1 MTDDTDTEVQ
11 AAAAAEFLALAD
23 LLERAPGA
31 WWDTPSL
38 CEGWRV
44 REVVA
49 HMTMAA
55 RYSQEAFM
63 ALLAEHGF
71 DFTRLSDAVAAR
83 DGALPTG
90 ELAGCLR
97 SEVMQRWQPPGG
109 GAHGALNH
117 VVIHGLDITVP
128 LGAERRVP
136 AKTLGILLD
145 DLTTGGG
152 HARFGVAVEGRRLRA
167 TDLDWSYG
175 SGPELRGTGEDL
187 ALAMCGRRLPAGR
200 LEGEPL

>member
-1 MTDDTDTEVQ
+1 MTDDTQVQ
-11 AAAAAEFLALAD
+11 AAVAAEFRALAD
-23 LLERAPGA
+23 LLDGAPDA

-38 CEGWRV
+38 CDGWRV

-55 RYSQEAFM
+55 RYSQEDFM
-63 ALLAEHGF
+63 ALLAGHGF
-71 DFTRLSDAVAAR
+71 DFTRLSDAVAGR

-90 ELAGCLR
+90 ELVGCLR
-97 SEVMQRWQPPGG
+97 SEVMGRWQPPGG

-117 VVIHGLDITVP
+117 VVIHGLDVTVP
-128 LGAERRVP
+128 LGTRRRVP
-136 AKTLGILLD
+136 GETLGILLD
-145 DLTTGGG
+145 DLTAGGG
-152 HARFGVAVEGRRLRA
+152 HAHFGVAVEGRLLRA

-175 SGPELRGTGEDL
+175 SGPELRGSGEDL
-187 ALAMCGRRLPAGR
+187 ALTMCGRRLPTGR

>member
-1 MTDDTDTEVQ
+1 MTDDTEVQ
-11 AAAAAEFLALAD
+11 AAVAAGFRDLAE
-23 LLERAPGA
+23 LLDGAPAA

-71 DFTRLSDAVAAR
+71 DFTRLSDAVAER

-90 ELAGCLR
+90 ELVGALR
-97 SEVMQRWQPPGG
+97 SEVMGRWQPPGG

-128 LGAERRVP
+128 LGTGRRVP
-136 AKTLGILLD
+136 GETLGILLD
-145 DLTTGGG
+145 DLTAGGG
-152 HARFGVAVEGRRLRA
+152 HAHFGVAVAGRLLRA

-200 LEGEPL
+200 LQGEPL